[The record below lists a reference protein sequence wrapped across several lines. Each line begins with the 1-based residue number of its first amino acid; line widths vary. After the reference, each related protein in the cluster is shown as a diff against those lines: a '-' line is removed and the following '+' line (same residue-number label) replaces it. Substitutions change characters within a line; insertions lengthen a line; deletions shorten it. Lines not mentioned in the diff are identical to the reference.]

1 MKLIDSHTHLN
12 FRTREEFS
20 QLVAHGYESA
30 VTCAFYPIVPR
41 GPDTLLDLFDLI
53 LERYCGEQGGLTIF
67 AALGIHPRSIPRRDC
82 GHVIDGLPL
91 YLEKQNVVAMGEIGL
106 EAGDG
111 IERTVLARQLD
122 IAKKAGA
129 KVIMHTPKENKEALL
144 GQELEIIQSSGI
156 DPEQVIIDHNN
167 EKTIKTVLEGGFF
180 AGVTVSRG
188 KMSAKQAVDAITKH
202 EKHSGRIILNTDL
215 GYSSNYLF
223 DLPDAAK
230 EIADKLGPQ
239 LSKEVTY
246 GNAKRFF
253 GI

>member
-12 FRTREEFS
+12 FRTREEFK

-53 LERYCGEQGGLTIF
+53 LERYCGEQGGLQIF

-106 EAGDG
+106 EAGDD
-111 IERTVLARQLD
+111 IERMVLARQLD

-129 KVIMHTPKENKEALL
+129 KVIMHTPKENKEAVLAE
-144 GQELEIIQSSGI
+144 ELKIIESSGI
-156 DPEQVIIDHNN
+156 DPEQVIIDHND
-167 EKTIKTVLEGGFF
+167 EKTIKTALDGGFF
-180 AGVTVSRG
+180 AGLTVSKR
-188 KMSAKQAVDAITKH
+188 KMDSKQAIEVIKKH
-202 EKHSGRIILNTDL
+202 EKNSGRIILNTDL
-215 GYSSNYLF
+215 GYSSEYLF

-230 EIADKLGPQ
+230 QISDELGPQ
-239 LSKEVTY
+239 LAKEVSY
-246 GNAKRFF
+246 GSAKRFF